1 MESIGRVFILF
12 ACLIFCHSNR
22 VKIRNGIE
30 CRTDICKIN
39 QKFISCNESG
49 QIDKC
54 VDCQPGTIMLDK
66 MDTYNWETPQ
76 ECLPSG
82 CNECDLSE
90 AVLDNPDTCGIS
102 EMARCVCD
110 LTKLFYGENK
120 HGTATAC
127 TKKTGD
133 LCNRPGIQLNQRGE
147 CEPCPAGTEK
157 TTNDFSLCKNIT
169 ESRILTT
176 IRPGT
181 GYQPPITTPSPGG
194 NMSRLSP
201 KEDSIGTPGIVGITV
216 AVVVLLAVSLGIFV
230 YKKRRHPQ
238 EKSPSSNNISTDGSS
253 GNSDG
258 NSEKSLLMKSPP
270 SLDLDKND
278 NKSYVKPTGM
288 VKPMISV
295 DKSKDCEDGDTHFS
309 IEDEVMHQ
317 GIPRG
322 NFMAGDNE
330 ERSEPSIPLETMGP
344 ENSITDVKAEY
355 SADETDLKV
364 PVASV
369 RGRPVDYNT
378 TVKALYSGE
387 TQVKQI
393 VTGPSDGRS
402 RRVGAFPLGEETVLK
417 QVGSDNSRAVCQ
429 SDNTMVKPFVVSGDT
444 AVKQEGPDLSKKN
457 SEVKIGSVKPSVF
470 LEETNPKC
478 YDSLDTNR
486 TVPVSPSTPEQ
497 FTNQRTTAEHNQVYD
512 TNFPDISNGEE
523 HSSPP
528 IQGQT
533 RTYNSSQQN
542 SFQPSVCHTKAES
555 KALNTERV
563 PPSVDTRQLSQNNT
577 SVNAKEF
584 VAPQTQGSLRTSD
597 QVSYSDKIHG
607 QKNCGYLKDG
617 NTTPGVSSVGVT
629 SHGEPERGGSHDD
642 EGGAEE
648 GENLSPR
655 TGSGLMT
662 PRVTPICR
670 PQRVEPVRALQ
681 MTAVQPSL
689 QCTVGSV
696 GRVNSKEYDQK
707 EDLNPLHRQISGQN
721 SSGSMCQNSTV
732 ENSTAS
738 SCYGTAR
745 KSEMESS
752 AKNYYSV
759 QGIPSEAC
767 SPEPIVI
774 NPLLRSES
782 HEANDSHQPVTYNM
796 MHNKSL
802 GLNGLMAA
810 PSLRP
815 DSSDSV
821 SGIAENRDMP
831 MVIKREEI
839 PMPARFEES
848 NRHQV
853 IPNYQIDPA
862 TLESGYCS

>member
-12 ACLIFCHSNR
+12 VCLIVCHSNR

-30 CRTDICKIN
+30 CRTVICKIN

-194 NMSRLSP
+194 NMSRSSP
-201 KEDSIGTPGIVGITV
+201 EEDSIGTPGIVGIILV
-216 AVVVLLAVSLGIFV
+216 VVVVLAVPLGMFV

-238 EKSPSSNNISTDGSS
+238 ERVKSPSFNNISSDGSS

-278 NKSYVKPTGM
+278 NKSYVKPIM
-288 VKPMISV
+288 KVEPMIIV
-295 DKSKDCEDGDTHFS
+295 DESKDCEDGDTNFS

-317 GIPRG
+317 GVPRG

-330 ERSEPSIPLETMGP
+330 ERSELSIPLETVGP

-364 PVASV
+364 PVAGV
-369 RGRPVDYNT
+369 RGRPVDNNT

-387 TQVKQI
+387 TQAKQI

-402 RRVGAFPLGEETVLK
+402 RRVGAIPLGEETVLK

-457 SEVKIGSVKPSVF
+457 SEVKIGSVKPSVS
-470 LEETNPKC
+470 LEETNPKR

-497 FTNQRTTAEHNQVYD
+497 FTNQRTTAEHNQV
-512 TNFPDISNGEE
+512 
-523 HSSPP
+523 
-528 IQGQT
+528 
-533 RTYNSSQQN
+533 
-542 SFQPSVCHTKAES
+542 
-555 KALNTERV
+555 
-563 PPSVDTRQLSQNNT
+563 
-577 SVNAKEF
+577 
-584 VAPQTQGSLRTSD
+584 
-597 QVSYSDKIHG
+597 SYSDKIRG

-648 GENLSPR
+648 GENLSPQ

-738 SCYGTAR
+738 SGYGTAR

-752 AKNYYSV
+752 AKNYYPV

-821 SGIAENRDMP
+821 SGIAQPRDMP
-831 MVIKREEI
+831 VVIKREEI

-853 IPNYQIDPA
+853 IPNHQVDPV
-862 TLESGYCS
+862 TVESGYCS

>member
-12 ACLIFCHSNR
+12 ACIIVCHSNR

-54 VDCQPGTIMLDK
+54 EDCQPGTIMLDK

-194 NMSRLSP
+194 NMSRSSP
-201 KEDSIGTPGIVGITV
+201 EEDSIGTPGIVGIILV
-216 AVVVLLAVSLGIFV
+216 VVVVLAVPLGMFV

-238 EKSPSSNNISTDGSS
+238 ERVKSPSFNNISSDGSS

-278 NKSYVKPTGM
+278 NKSYVKPIM
-288 VKPMISV
+288 KVEPMISV
-295 DKSKDCEDGDTHFS
+295 DESKDCEDGDTNFS

-317 GIPRG
+317 GVPRG

-330 ERSEPSIPLETMGP
+330 ERSELSIPLETVGP

-364 PVASV
+364 PVAGV
-369 RGRPVDYNT
+369 RGRPVDNNT

-387 TQVKQI
+387 TQAKQI

-402 RRVGAFPLGEETVLK
+402 RRVGAIPLGEETVLK

-457 SEVKIGSVKPSVF
+457 SEVKIGSVKPSVS
-470 LEETNPKC
+470 LEETNPKR

-497 FTNQRTTAEHNQVYD
+497 FTNQRTTAEHNQV
-512 TNFPDISNGEE
+512 
-523 HSSPP
+523 
-528 IQGQT
+528 
-533 RTYNSSQQN
+533 
-542 SFQPSVCHTKAES
+542 
-555 KALNTERV
+555 
-563 PPSVDTRQLSQNNT
+563 
-577 SVNAKEF
+577 
-584 VAPQTQGSLRTSD
+584 
-597 QVSYSDKIHG
+597 SYSDKIRG

-629 SHGEPERGGSHDD
+629 SHGEPERGGSHDNK
-642 EGGAEE
+642 GGAEG
-648 GENLSPR
+648 GENLSQR

-662 PRVTPICR
+662 PRVTPTCR

-689 QCTVGSV
+689 QCNVGSV

-738 SCYGTAR
+738 SGYGTAR

-752 AKNYYSV
+752 AKNYYPV

-796 MHNKSL
+796 IHNKSL

-821 SGIAENRDMP
+821 SGIAQPRDMP
-831 MVIKREEI
+831 VVIKREEI

-853 IPNYQIDPA
+853 IPNHQVDPV
-862 TLESGYCS
+862 TVESGYCS

>member
-1 MESIGRVFILF
+1 MNRAYCYALYTLSYFIQIFLM
-12 ACLIFCHSNR
+12 LI
-22 VKIRNGIE
+22 
-30 CRTDICKIN
+30 
-39 QKFISCNESG
+39 
-49 QIDKC
+49 
-54 VDCQPGTIMLDK
+54 
-66 MDTYNWETPQ
+66 
-76 ECLPSG
+76 
-82 CNECDLSE
+82 
-90 AVLDNPDTCGIS
+90 
-102 EMARCVCD
+102 
-110 LTKLFYGENK
+110 
-120 HGTATAC
+120 
-127 TKKTGD
+127 
-133 LCNRPGIQLNQRGE
+133 GE

-278 NKSYVKPTGM
+278 NKSYVKPM
-288 VKPMISV
+288 MKVEPMISV
-295 DKSKDCEDGDTHFS
+295 DESKDCEDGDTHFS

-317 GIPRG
+317 GVPRG
-322 NFMAGDNE
+322 NFMAVDNE

-457 SEVKIGSVKPSVF
+457 SEVKIGSVKPSVS
-470 LEETNPKC
+470 LEETNPKR

-597 QVSYSDKIHG
+597 QVSYSDKKCG

-629 SHGEPERGGSHDD
+629 SHGEPERGGSHDN
-642 EGGAEE
+642 EGGAEG
-648 GENLSPR
+648 GENLSQR

-662 PRVTPICR
+662 PRVIPTCR

-689 QCTVGSV
+689 QCTVG
-696 GRVNSKEYDQK
+696 K
-707 EDLNPLHRQISGQN
+707 
-721 SSGSMCQNSTV
+721 
-732 ENSTAS
+732 
-738 SCYGTAR
+738 
-745 KSEMESS
+745 
-752 AKNYYSV
+752 
-759 QGIPSEAC
+759 
-767 SPEPIVI
+767 
-774 NPLLRSES
+774 
-782 HEANDSHQPVTYNM
+782 
-796 MHNKSL
+796 
-802 GLNGLMAA
+802 
-810 PSLRP
+810 
-815 DSSDSV
+815 
-821 SGIAENRDMP
+821 
-831 MVIKREEI
+831 
-839 PMPARFEES
+839 
-848 NRHQV
+848 
-853 IPNYQIDPA
+853 
-862 TLESGYCS
+862 

>member
-1 MESIGRVFILF
+1 MSPAYCYALYTLSYFIQIFLM
-12 ACLIFCHSNR
+12 LI
-22 VKIRNGIE
+22 
-30 CRTDICKIN
+30 
-39 QKFISCNESG
+39 
-49 QIDKC
+49 
-54 VDCQPGTIMLDK
+54 
-66 MDTYNWETPQ
+66 
-76 ECLPSG
+76 
-82 CNECDLSE
+82 
-90 AVLDNPDTCGIS
+90 
-102 EMARCVCD
+102 
-110 LTKLFYGENK
+110 
-120 HGTATAC
+120 
-127 TKKTGD
+127 
-133 LCNRPGIQLNQRGE
+133 GE

-194 NMSRLSP
+194 NMSRSSP
-201 KEDSIGTPGIVGITV
+201 EEDSIGTPGIVGIILV
-216 AVVVLLAVSLGIFV
+216 VVVVLAVPLGMFV

-238 EKSPSSNNISTDGSS
+238 ERVKSPSFNNISSDGSS

-278 NKSYVKPTGM
+278 NKSYVKPIM
-288 VKPMISV
+288 KVEPMISV
-295 DKSKDCEDGDTHFS
+295 DESKDCEDGDTNFS

-317 GIPRG
+317 GVPRG

-330 ERSEPSIPLETMGP
+330 ERSELSIPLETVGP

-364 PVASV
+364 PVAGV
-369 RGRPVDYNT
+369 RGRPVDNNT

-387 TQVKQI
+387 TQAKQI

-402 RRVGAFPLGEETVLK
+402 RRVGAIPLGEETVLK

-457 SEVKIGSVKPSVF
+457 SEVKIGSVKPSVS

-497 FTNQRTTAEHNQVYD
+497 FTNQRTTAEHNQV
-512 TNFPDISNGEE
+512 
-523 HSSPP
+523 
-528 IQGQT
+528 
-533 RTYNSSQQN
+533 
-542 SFQPSVCHTKAES
+542 
-555 KALNTERV
+555 
-563 PPSVDTRQLSQNNT
+563 
-577 SVNAKEF
+577 
-584 VAPQTQGSLRTSD
+584 
-597 QVSYSDKIHG
+597 SYSDKIRG

-689 QCTVGSV
+689 QCTVG
-696 GRVNSKEYDQK
+696 K
-707 EDLNPLHRQISGQN
+707 
-721 SSGSMCQNSTV
+721 
-732 ENSTAS
+732 
-738 SCYGTAR
+738 
-745 KSEMESS
+745 
-752 AKNYYSV
+752 
-759 QGIPSEAC
+759 
-767 SPEPIVI
+767 
-774 NPLLRSES
+774 
-782 HEANDSHQPVTYNM
+782 
-796 MHNKSL
+796 
-802 GLNGLMAA
+802 
-810 PSLRP
+810 
-815 DSSDSV
+815 
-821 SGIAENRDMP
+821 
-831 MVIKREEI
+831 
-839 PMPARFEES
+839 
-848 NRHQV
+848 
-853 IPNYQIDPA
+853 
-862 TLESGYCS
+862 

>member
-1 MESIGRVFILF
+1 MSPAYCYALYTLSYFIQIFLM
-12 ACLIFCHSNR
+12 LI
-22 VKIRNGIE
+22 
-30 CRTDICKIN
+30 
-39 QKFISCNESG
+39 
-49 QIDKC
+49 
-54 VDCQPGTIMLDK
+54 
-66 MDTYNWETPQ
+66 
-76 ECLPSG
+76 
-82 CNECDLSE
+82 
-90 AVLDNPDTCGIS
+90 
-102 EMARCVCD
+102 
-110 LTKLFYGENK
+110 
-120 HGTATAC
+120 
-127 TKKTGD
+127 
-133 LCNRPGIQLNQRGE
+133 GE

-181 GYQPPITTPSPGG
+181 GYQPPITTPGPGG

-201 KEDSIGTPGIVGITV
+201 KGDSIGTPGIVGITV

-258 NSEKSLLMKSPP
+258 NSEKSLLMKSPL

-278 NKSYVKPTGM
+278 NKSYVKPM
-288 VKPMISV
+288 MKVEPMISV
-295 DKSKDCEDGDTHFS
+295 DESKDCEDGGTHFS

-317 GIPRG
+317 GVPRG
-322 NFMAGDNE
+322 NFMAVDNE
-330 ERSEPSIPLETMGP
+330 ERSEPSIPLETMGR

-364 PVASV
+364 TVASV
-369 RGRPVDYNT
+369 RGRPVDNNT

-402 RRVGAFPLGEETVLK
+402 RRVGAIPLGEETVLK

-444 AVKQEGPDLSKKN
+444 AVKQVRPDSSKKN
-457 SEVKIGSVKPSVF
+457 SEVKIGSVKPSVS
-470 LEETNPKC
+470 LEETYPKH

-542 SFQPSVCHTKAES
+542 SIQPSVCHTKAES

-584 VAPQTQGSLRTSD
+584 VAPQTKGSLRTSD
-597 QVSYSDKIHG
+597 QVSYSDKKCG
-607 QKNCGYLKDG
+607 QKNCGYLEDG
-617 NTTPGVSSVGVT
+617 NTTPGVSSIGVT
-629 SHGEPERGGSHDD
+629 SHGEPERGGSHDN
-642 EGGAEE
+642 EGGAEG
-648 GENLSPR
+648 GENLSQR

-662 PRVTPICR
+662 PRVTPTCR

-689 QCTVGSV
+689 QCNVG
-696 GRVNSKEYDQK
+696 KQWF
-707 EDLNPLHRQISGQN
+707 
-721 SSGSMCQNSTV
+721 
-732 ENSTAS
+732 
-738 SCYGTAR
+738 
-745 KSEMESS
+745 
-752 AKNYYSV
+752 
-759 QGIPSEAC
+759 IP
-767 SPEPIVI
+767 I
-774 NPLLRSES
+774 
-782 HEANDSHQPVTYNM
+782 
-796 MHNKSL
+796 
-802 GLNGLMAA
+802 
-810 PSLRP
+810 
-815 DSSDSV
+815 
-821 SGIAENRDMP
+821 
-831 MVIKREEI
+831 
-839 PMPARFEES
+839 
-848 NRHQV
+848 
-853 IPNYQIDPA
+853 
-862 TLESGYCS
+862 

>member
-12 ACLIFCHSNR
+12 ACIIVCHSNR

-30 CRTDICKIN
+30 CRTVICKIN

-194 NMSRLSP
+194 NMSRSSP
-201 KEDSIGTPGIVGITV
+201 EEDSIGTPGIVGIILV
-216 AVVVLLAVSLGIFV
+216 VVVVLAVPLGMFV

-238 EKSPSSNNISTDGSS
+238 ERVKSPSFNNISSDGSS

-278 NKSYVKPTGM
+278 NKSYVKPIM
-288 VKPMISV
+288 KVEPMIIV
-295 DKSKDCEDGDTHFS
+295 DESKDCEDGDTNFS

-317 GIPRG
+317 GVPRG

-330 ERSEPSIPLETMGP
+330 ERSELSIPLETVGP

-364 PVASV
+364 PVAGV
-369 RGRPVDYNT
+369 RGRPVDNNT

-387 TQVKQI
+387 TQAKQI

-402 RRVGAFPLGEETVLK
+402 RRVGAIPLGEETVLK

-457 SEVKIGSVKPSVF
+457 SEVKIGSVKPSVS
-470 LEETNPKC
+470 LEETNPKR

-497 FTNQRTTAEHNQVYD
+497 FTNQRTSAEHN
-512 TNFPDISNGEE
+512 
-523 HSSPP
+523 
-528 IQGQT
+528 
-533 RTYNSSQQN
+533 
-542 SFQPSVCHTKAES
+542 
-555 KALNTERV
+555 
-563 PPSVDTRQLSQNNT
+563 
-577 SVNAKEF
+577 
-584 VAPQTQGSLRTSD
+584 
-597 QVSYSDKIHG
+597 QVSYSDKIRG

-648 GENLSPR
+648 GENLSPQ

-738 SCYGTAR
+738 SGYGTAR

-752 AKNYYSV
+752 AKNYYPV

-821 SGIAENRDMP
+821 SGIAQPRDMP
-831 MVIKREEI
+831 VVIKREEI

-853 IPNYQIDPA
+853 IPNHQVDPV
-862 TLESGYCS
+862 TVESGYCS

>member
-1 MESIGRVFILF
+1 MEFIGRVSILF
-12 ACLIFCHSNR
+12 ACLIVCHSNR
-22 VKIRNGIE
+22 VKIRNGFE
-30 CRTDICKIN
+30 CQTVICKIN
-39 QKFISCNESG
+39 QKFISCTESG
-49 QIDKC
+49 HTDKC

-194 NMSRLSP
+194 NMSRSSP
-201 KEDSIGTPGIVGITV
+201 EEDSIGTPGIVGIILV
-216 AVVVLLAVSLGIFV
+216 VVVVLAVPLGMFV

-238 EKSPSSNNISTDGSS
+238 ERVKSPSFNNISSDGSS

-278 NKSYVKPTGM
+278 NKSYVKPIM
-288 VKPMISV
+288 KVEPMISV
-295 DKSKDCEDGDTHFS
+295 DESKDCEDGDTNFS

-317 GIPRG
+317 GVPRG

-330 ERSEPSIPLETMGP
+330 ERSELSIPLETVGP

-364 PVASV
+364 PVAGV
-369 RGRPVDYNT
+369 RGRPVDNNT

-387 TQVKQI
+387 TQAKQI

-402 RRVGAFPLGEETVLK
+402 RRVGAIPLGEETVLK

-457 SEVKIGSVKPSVF
+457 SEVKIGSVKPSVS
-470 LEETNPKC
+470 LEETNPKR

-497 FTNQRTTAEHNQVYD
+497 FTNQRTTAEHNQV
-512 TNFPDISNGEE
+512 
-523 HSSPP
+523 
-528 IQGQT
+528 
-533 RTYNSSQQN
+533 
-542 SFQPSVCHTKAES
+542 
-555 KALNTERV
+555 
-563 PPSVDTRQLSQNNT
+563 
-577 SVNAKEF
+577 
-584 VAPQTQGSLRTSD
+584 
-597 QVSYSDKIHG
+597 SYSDKIRG

-696 GRVNSKEYDQK
+696 GQVNSKEYDQK

-738 SCYGTAR
+738 SGYGTAR

-752 AKNYYSV
+752 AKNYYPV

-821 SGIAENRDMP
+821 SGIAQPRDMP
-831 MVIKREEI
+831 VVIKREEI

-853 IPNYQIDPA
+853 IPNHQVDPV
-862 TLESGYCS
+862 TVESGYCS

>member
-1 MESIGRVFILF
+1 MSPAYCYALYTLSYFIQIFLM
-12 ACLIFCHSNR
+12 LI
-22 VKIRNGIE
+22 
-30 CRTDICKIN
+30 
-39 QKFISCNESG
+39 
-49 QIDKC
+49 
-54 VDCQPGTIMLDK
+54 
-66 MDTYNWETPQ
+66 
-76 ECLPSG
+76 
-82 CNECDLSE
+82 
-90 AVLDNPDTCGIS
+90 
-102 EMARCVCD
+102 
-110 LTKLFYGENK
+110 
-120 HGTATAC
+120 
-127 TKKTGD
+127 
-133 LCNRPGIQLNQRGE
+133 GE

-176 IRPGT
+176 IRPRT

-194 NMSRLSP
+194 NMSRSSP
-201 KEDSIGTPGIVGITV
+201 EEDSIGTPGIVGIILV
-216 AVVVLLAVSLGIFV
+216 VVVVLAVPLGMFV

-238 EKSPSSNNISTDGSS
+238 ERVKSPSFNNISSDGSS

-278 NKSYVKPTGM
+278 NKSYVKPIM
-288 VKPMISV
+288 KVEPMISV
-295 DKSKDCEDGDTHFS
+295 DESKDCEDGDTNFS

-317 GIPRG
+317 GVPRG

-330 ERSEPSIPLETMGP
+330 ERSELSIPLETVGP

-364 PVASV
+364 PVAGV
-369 RGRPVDYNT
+369 RGRPVDNNT

-387 TQVKQI
+387 TQAKQI

-402 RRVGAFPLGEETVLK
+402 RRVGAIPLGEETVLK

-457 SEVKIGSVKPSVF
+457 SEVKIGSVKPSVS
-470 LEETNPKC
+470 LEETNPKR

-497 FTNQRTTAEHNQVYD
+497 FTKQRTTAEHNQV
-512 TNFPDISNGEE
+512 
-523 HSSPP
+523 
-528 IQGQT
+528 
-533 RTYNSSQQN
+533 
-542 SFQPSVCHTKAES
+542 
-555 KALNTERV
+555 
-563 PPSVDTRQLSQNNT
+563 
-577 SVNAKEF
+577 
-584 VAPQTQGSLRTSD
+584 
-597 QVSYSDKIHG
+597 SYSDKIRG

-689 QCTVGSV
+689 QCTVG
-696 GRVNSKEYDQK
+696 K
-707 EDLNPLHRQISGQN
+707 
-721 SSGSMCQNSTV
+721 
-732 ENSTAS
+732 
-738 SCYGTAR
+738 
-745 KSEMESS
+745 
-752 AKNYYSV
+752 
-759 QGIPSEAC
+759 
-767 SPEPIVI
+767 
-774 NPLLRSES
+774 
-782 HEANDSHQPVTYNM
+782 
-796 MHNKSL
+796 
-802 GLNGLMAA
+802 
-810 PSLRP
+810 
-815 DSSDSV
+815 
-821 SGIAENRDMP
+821 
-831 MVIKREEI
+831 
-839 PMPARFEES
+839 
-848 NRHQV
+848 
-853 IPNYQIDPA
+853 
-862 TLESGYCS
+862 

>member
-1 MESIGRVFILF
+1 MSRAYCYALYTLSYFIQIFLM
-12 ACLIFCHSNR
+12 LI
-22 VKIRNGIE
+22 
-30 CRTDICKIN
+30 
-39 QKFISCNESG
+39 
-49 QIDKC
+49 
-54 VDCQPGTIMLDK
+54 
-66 MDTYNWETPQ
+66 
-76 ECLPSG
+76 
-82 CNECDLSE
+82 
-90 AVLDNPDTCGIS
+90 
-102 EMARCVCD
+102 
-110 LTKLFYGENK
+110 
-120 HGTATAC
+120 
-127 TKKTGD
+127 
-133 LCNRPGIQLNQRGE
+133 GE

-194 NMSRLSP
+194 NMSRSSP
-201 KEDSIGTPGIVGITV
+201 EEDSIGTPGIVGIILV
-216 AVVVLLAVSLGIFV
+216 VVVVLAVPLGMFV

-238 EKSPSSNNISTDGSS
+238 ERVKSPSFNNISSDGSS

-278 NKSYVKPTGM
+278 NKSYVKPIM
-288 VKPMISV
+288 KVEPMISV
-295 DKSKDCEDGDTHFS
+295 DESKDCEDGDTNFS

-317 GIPRG
+317 GVPRG

-330 ERSEPSIPLETMGP
+330 ERSELSIPLETVGP

-364 PVASV
+364 PVAGV
-369 RGRPVDYNT
+369 RGRPVDNNT

-387 TQVKQI
+387 TQAKQI

-402 RRVGAFPLGEETVLK
+402 RRVGAIPLGEETVLK

-457 SEVKIGSVKPSVF
+457 SEVKIGSVKPSVS
-470 LEETNPKC
+470 LEETNPKR

-497 FTNQRTTAEHNQVYD
+497 FTNQRTTAEHNQV
-512 TNFPDISNGEE
+512 
-523 HSSPP
+523 
-528 IQGQT
+528 
-533 RTYNSSQQN
+533 
-542 SFQPSVCHTKAES
+542 
-555 KALNTERV
+555 
-563 PPSVDTRQLSQNNT
+563 
-577 SVNAKEF
+577 
-584 VAPQTQGSLRTSD
+584 
-597 QVSYSDKIHG
+597 SYSDKIRG

-662 PRVTPICR
+662 PRVTPTCR

-689 QCTVGSV
+689 QCTVG
-696 GRVNSKEYDQK
+696 K
-707 EDLNPLHRQISGQN
+707 
-721 SSGSMCQNSTV
+721 
-732 ENSTAS
+732 
-738 SCYGTAR
+738 
-745 KSEMESS
+745 
-752 AKNYYSV
+752 
-759 QGIPSEAC
+759 
-767 SPEPIVI
+767 
-774 NPLLRSES
+774 
-782 HEANDSHQPVTYNM
+782 
-796 MHNKSL
+796 
-802 GLNGLMAA
+802 
-810 PSLRP
+810 
-815 DSSDSV
+815 
-821 SGIAENRDMP
+821 
-831 MVIKREEI
+831 
-839 PMPARFEES
+839 
-848 NRHQV
+848 
-853 IPNYQIDPA
+853 
-862 TLESGYCS
+862 

>member
-1 MESIGRVFILF
+1 
-12 ACLIFCHSNR
+12 
-22 VKIRNGIE
+22 
-30 CRTDICKIN
+30 
-39 QKFISCNESG
+39 
-49 QIDKC
+49 
-54 VDCQPGTIMLDK
+54 
-66 MDTYNWETPQ
+66 
-76 ECLPSG
+76 
-82 CNECDLSE
+82 
-90 AVLDNPDTCGIS
+90 
-102 EMARCVCD
+102 
-110 LTKLFYGENK
+110 
-120 HGTATAC
+120 
-127 TKKTGD
+127 
-133 LCNRPGIQLNQRGE
+133 
-147 CEPCPAGTEK
+147 
-157 TTNDFSLCKNIT
+157 
-169 ESRILTT
+169 
-176 IRPGT
+176 
-181 GYQPPITTPSPGG
+181 
-194 NMSRLSP
+194 
-201 KEDSIGTPGIVGITV
+201 
-216 AVVVLLAVSLGIFV
+216 
-230 YKKRRHPQ
+230 
-238 EKSPSSNNISTDGSS
+238 
-253 GNSDG
+253 
-258 NSEKSLLMKSPP
+258 MKSPP

-402 RRVGAFPLGEETVLK
+402 RRVGAIPLGEETVLK

-662 PRVTPICR
+662 PRVIPTCR

-689 QCTVGSV
+689 QCTVG
-696 GRVNSKEYDQK
+696 K
-707 EDLNPLHRQISGQN
+707 
-721 SSGSMCQNSTV
+721 
-732 ENSTAS
+732 
-738 SCYGTAR
+738 
-745 KSEMESS
+745 
-752 AKNYYSV
+752 
-759 QGIPSEAC
+759 
-767 SPEPIVI
+767 
-774 NPLLRSES
+774 
-782 HEANDSHQPVTYNM
+782 
-796 MHNKSL
+796 
-802 GLNGLMAA
+802 
-810 PSLRP
+810 
-815 DSSDSV
+815 
-821 SGIAENRDMP
+821 
-831 MVIKREEI
+831 
-839 PMPARFEES
+839 
-848 NRHQV
+848 
-853 IPNYQIDPA
+853 
-862 TLESGYCS
+862 

>member
-1 MESIGRVFILF
+1 MSPAYCYALYTLSYFIQIFLM
-12 ACLIFCHSNR
+12 LI
-22 VKIRNGIE
+22 
-30 CRTDICKIN
+30 
-39 QKFISCNESG
+39 
-49 QIDKC
+49 
-54 VDCQPGTIMLDK
+54 
-66 MDTYNWETPQ
+66 
-76 ECLPSG
+76 
-82 CNECDLSE
+82 
-90 AVLDNPDTCGIS
+90 
-102 EMARCVCD
+102 
-110 LTKLFYGENK
+110 
-120 HGTATAC
+120 
-127 TKKTGD
+127 
-133 LCNRPGIQLNQRGE
+133 GE

-181 GYQPPITTPSPGG
+181 GYQPPITTPGPGG
-194 NMSRLSP
+194 DMSRLSP

-278 NKSYVKPTGM
+278 NKSYVKPM
-288 VKPMISV
+288 MKVEPMISV
-295 DKSKDCEDGDTHFS
+295 DESKDCEDGDTHFS

-317 GIPRG
+317 GVPRG
-322 NFMAGDNE
+322 NFMAVDNE

-364 PVASV
+364 TVASV
-369 RGRPVDYNT
+369 RGRPVDNNT

-402 RRVGAFPLGEETVLK
+402 RRVGAIPLGEETVLK

-444 AVKQEGPDLSKKN
+444 AVKQVGPDSSKKN
-457 SEVKIGSVKPSVF
+457 SEVKIGSVKPSVS
-470 LEETNPKC
+470 LEETYPKH

-542 SFQPSVCHTKAES
+542 SIQPSVCHTKAES

-584 VAPQTQGSLRTSD
+584 VAPQTKGSLRTSD
-597 QVSYSDKIHG
+597 QVSYSDKKCG
-607 QKNCGYLKDG
+607 QKNCGYLEDG
-617 NTTPGVSSVGVT
+617 NTTPGVSSIGVT
-629 SHGEPERGGSHDD
+629 SHGEPERGGSHDN
-642 EGGAEE
+642 EGGVEG
-648 GENLSPR
+648 GENLSQR

-662 PRVTPICR
+662 PRVTPTCR

-689 QCTVGSV
+689 QCNVGKQWFI
-696 GRVNSKEYDQK
+696 R
-707 EDLNPLHRQISGQN
+707 I
-721 SSGSMCQNSTV
+721 
-732 ENSTAS
+732 
-738 SCYGTAR
+738 
-745 KSEMESS
+745 
-752 AKNYYSV
+752 
-759 QGIPSEAC
+759 
-767 SPEPIVI
+767 
-774 NPLLRSES
+774 
-782 HEANDSHQPVTYNM
+782 
-796 MHNKSL
+796 
-802 GLNGLMAA
+802 
-810 PSLRP
+810 
-815 DSSDSV
+815 
-821 SGIAENRDMP
+821 
-831 MVIKREEI
+831 
-839 PMPARFEES
+839 
-848 NRHQV
+848 
-853 IPNYQIDPA
+853 
-862 TLESGYCS
+862 

>member
-1 MESIGRVFILF
+1 MNRAYCYALYTLSYFIQIFLM
-12 ACLIFCHSNR
+12 LI
-22 VKIRNGIE
+22 
-30 CRTDICKIN
+30 
-39 QKFISCNESG
+39 
-49 QIDKC
+49 
-54 VDCQPGTIMLDK
+54 
-66 MDTYNWETPQ
+66 
-76 ECLPSG
+76 
-82 CNECDLSE
+82 
-90 AVLDNPDTCGIS
+90 
-102 EMARCVCD
+102 
-110 LTKLFYGENK
+110 
-120 HGTATAC
+120 
-127 TKKTGD
+127 
-133 LCNRPGIQLNQRGE
+133 GE

-317 GIPRG
+317 GVPRG
-322 NFMAGDNE
+322 NFMAVDNE

-364 PVASV
+364 TVASV
-369 RGRPVDYNT
+369 RGRPVDNNT

-393 VTGPSDGRS
+393 VTGPSEGRS
-402 RRVGAFPLGEETVLK
+402 RRVGAIPLGEETVLK

-444 AVKQEGPDLSKKN
+444 AVKQVGPDSSKKN
-457 SEVKIGSVKPSVF
+457 SEVKIGSVKPSVS
-470 LEETNPKC
+470 LEETNPKR

-542 SFQPSVCHTKAES
+542 SIQPSVCHTKAES

-584 VAPQTQGSLRTSD
+584 VAPQTKGSLRTSD
-597 QVSYSDKIHG
+597 QVSYSDKKCG
-607 QKNCGYLKDG
+607 QKNCGYLEDG
-617 NTTPGVSSVGVT
+617 NTTPGVSSIGVT
-629 SHGEPERGGSHDD
+629 SHGEPERGGSHDN
-642 EGGAEE
+642 EGGAEG
-648 GENLSPR
+648 GENLSQR

-662 PRVTPICR
+662 PRVIPTCR

-689 QCTVGSV
+689 QCTVG
-696 GRVNSKEYDQK
+696 K
-707 EDLNPLHRQISGQN
+707 
-721 SSGSMCQNSTV
+721 
-732 ENSTAS
+732 
-738 SCYGTAR
+738 
-745 KSEMESS
+745 
-752 AKNYYSV
+752 
-759 QGIPSEAC
+759 
-767 SPEPIVI
+767 
-774 NPLLRSES
+774 
-782 HEANDSHQPVTYNM
+782 
-796 MHNKSL
+796 
-802 GLNGLMAA
+802 
-810 PSLRP
+810 
-815 DSSDSV
+815 
-821 SGIAENRDMP
+821 
-831 MVIKREEI
+831 
-839 PMPARFEES
+839 
-848 NRHQV
+848 
-853 IPNYQIDPA
+853 
-862 TLESGYCS
+862 

>member
-1 MESIGRVFILF
+1 M
-12 ACLIFCHSNR
+12 LI
-22 VKIRNGIE
+22 
-30 CRTDICKIN
+30 
-39 QKFISCNESG
+39 
-49 QIDKC
+49 
-54 VDCQPGTIMLDK
+54 
-66 MDTYNWETPQ
+66 
-76 ECLPSG
+76 
-82 CNECDLSE
+82 
-90 AVLDNPDTCGIS
+90 
-102 EMARCVCD
+102 
-110 LTKLFYGENK
+110 
-120 HGTATAC
+120 
-127 TKKTGD
+127 
-133 LCNRPGIQLNQRGE
+133 GE

-387 TQVKQI
+387 TQAKQI

-402 RRVGAFPLGEETVLK
+402 RRVGAIPLGEETVLK

-444 AVKQEGPDLSKKN
+444 ALKQEGPDLSKKN

-478 YDSLDTNR
+478 CDSLDTNR

-497 FTNQRTTAEHNQVYD
+497 FTNQRTTAEHNQV
-512 TNFPDISNGEE
+512 
-523 HSSPP
+523 
-528 IQGQT
+528 
-533 RTYNSSQQN
+533 
-542 SFQPSVCHTKAES
+542 
-555 KALNTERV
+555 
-563 PPSVDTRQLSQNNT
+563 
-577 SVNAKEF
+577 
-584 VAPQTQGSLRTSD
+584 
-597 QVSYSDKIHG
+597 SYSDKIRG

-629 SHGEPERGGSHDD
+629 SQGEPERGGSHDD

-689 QCTVGSV
+689 QCTVG
-696 GRVNSKEYDQK
+696 K
-707 EDLNPLHRQISGQN
+707 
-721 SSGSMCQNSTV
+721 
-732 ENSTAS
+732 
-738 SCYGTAR
+738 
-745 KSEMESS
+745 
-752 AKNYYSV
+752 
-759 QGIPSEAC
+759 
-767 SPEPIVI
+767 
-774 NPLLRSES
+774 
-782 HEANDSHQPVTYNM
+782 
-796 MHNKSL
+796 
-802 GLNGLMAA
+802 
-810 PSLRP
+810 
-815 DSSDSV
+815 
-821 SGIAENRDMP
+821 
-831 MVIKREEI
+831 
-839 PMPARFEES
+839 
-848 NRHQV
+848 
-853 IPNYQIDPA
+853 
-862 TLESGYCS
+862 

>member
-1 MESIGRVFILF
+1 MSRAYCYALYTLSYFIQIFLM
-12 ACLIFCHSNR
+12 LI
-22 VKIRNGIE
+22 
-30 CRTDICKIN
+30 
-39 QKFISCNESG
+39 
-49 QIDKC
+49 
-54 VDCQPGTIMLDK
+54 
-66 MDTYNWETPQ
+66 
-76 ECLPSG
+76 
-82 CNECDLSE
+82 
-90 AVLDNPDTCGIS
+90 
-102 EMARCVCD
+102 
-110 LTKLFYGENK
+110 
-120 HGTATAC
+120 
-127 TKKTGD
+127 
-133 LCNRPGIQLNQRGE
+133 GE

-181 GYQPPITTPSPGG
+181 GYQPPITTP
-194 NMSRLSP
+194 MSRLSP

-288 VKPMISV
+288 VKPMINV

-364 PVASV
+364 TVASV
-369 RGRPVDYNT
+369 RGRPVDNNT

-402 RRVGAFPLGEETVLK
+402 RRVGAIPLGEETVLK

-444 AVKQEGPDLSKKN
+444 SVKQEGPDLSKKN
-457 SEVKIGSVKPSVF
+457 SEVKIGSVKPSVS
-470 LEETNPKC
+470 LEETNPKR

-512 TNFPDISNGEE
+512 TYFPDISNGEE

-584 VAPQTQGSLRTSD
+584 VAPQTKGSLRTSD
-597 QVSYSDKIHG
+597 QVSYSDKKCG
-607 QKNCGYLKDG
+607 QKNCGYLEDG
-617 NTTPGVSSVGVT
+617 NTTPGVSSIGVT
-629 SHGEPERGGSHDD
+629 SHGEPERGGSHDN
-642 EGGAEE
+642 EGGAEG
-648 GENLSPR
+648 GENLSQR

-689 QCTVGSV
+689 QCNVG
-696 GRVNSKEYDQK
+696 K
-707 EDLNPLHRQISGQN
+707 
-721 SSGSMCQNSTV
+721 
-732 ENSTAS
+732 
-738 SCYGTAR
+738 
-745 KSEMESS
+745 
-752 AKNYYSV
+752 
-759 QGIPSEAC
+759 
-767 SPEPIVI
+767 
-774 NPLLRSES
+774 
-782 HEANDSHQPVTYNM
+782 
-796 MHNKSL
+796 
-802 GLNGLMAA
+802 
-810 PSLRP
+810 
-815 DSSDSV
+815 
-821 SGIAENRDMP
+821 
-831 MVIKREEI
+831 
-839 PMPARFEES
+839 
-848 NRHQV
+848 
-853 IPNYQIDPA
+853 
-862 TLESGYCS
+862 

>member
-12 ACLIFCHSNR
+12 VCLIVCHSNR

-30 CRTDICKIN
+30 CGTVICKIN

-194 NMSRLSP
+194 NMSRSSP
-201 KEDSIGTPGIVGITV
+201 EEDSIGTPGIVGIILV
-216 AVVVLLAVSLGIFV
+216 VVVVLAVPLGMFV

-238 EKSPSSNNISTDGSS
+238 ERVKSPSFNNISSDGSS

-278 NKSYVKPTGM
+278 NKSYVKPIM
-288 VKPMISV
+288 KVEPMISV
-295 DKSKDCEDGDTHFS
+295 DESKDCEDGDTNFS

-317 GIPRG
+317 GVPRG

-330 ERSEPSIPLETMGP
+330 ERSELSIPLETEGP

-364 PVASV
+364 PVAGV
-369 RGRPVDYNT
+369 RGRPVDNNT

-387 TQVKQI
+387 TQAKQI

-402 RRVGAFPLGEETVLK
+402 RRVGAIPLGEETVLK

-457 SEVKIGSVKPSVF
+457 SEVKIGSVKPSVS

-497 FTNQRTTAEHNQVYD
+497 FTNQRTTAEHNQV
-512 TNFPDISNGEE
+512 
-523 HSSPP
+523 
-528 IQGQT
+528 
-533 RTYNSSQQN
+533 
-542 SFQPSVCHTKAES
+542 
-555 KALNTERV
+555 
-563 PPSVDTRQLSQNNT
+563 
-577 SVNAKEF
+577 
-584 VAPQTQGSLRTSD
+584 
-597 QVSYSDKIHG
+597 SYSDKIRG

-738 SCYGTAR
+738 SGYDTAR

-752 AKNYYSV
+752 TKNYYPV

-831 MVIKREEI
+831 VVIKREEI

-853 IPNYQIDPA
+853 IPNHQIDPA
-862 TLESGYCS
+862 TVESGYCS

>member
-1 MESIGRVFILF
+1 MSPAYCYALYTLSYFIQIFLM
-12 ACLIFCHSNR
+12 LI
-22 VKIRNGIE
+22 
-30 CRTDICKIN
+30 
-39 QKFISCNESG
+39 
-49 QIDKC
+49 
-54 VDCQPGTIMLDK
+54 
-66 MDTYNWETPQ
+66 
-76 ECLPSG
+76 
-82 CNECDLSE
+82 
-90 AVLDNPDTCGIS
+90 
-102 EMARCVCD
+102 
-110 LTKLFYGENK
+110 
-120 HGTATAC
+120 
-127 TKKTGD
+127 
-133 LCNRPGIQLNQRGE
+133 GE

-258 NSEKSLLMKSPP
+258 NSEKSLLMKSPL

-317 GIPRG
+317 GVPRG
-322 NFMAGDNE
+322 NFMAVDNE

-369 RGRPVDYNT
+369 RARPVDYNT

-402 RRVGAFPLGEETVLK
+402 RRVGAIPLGEETVLK

-444 AVKQEGPDLSKKN
+444 AVKQVGPDSSKKN

-542 SFQPSVCHTKAES
+542 SIQPSVCHTKAES

-584 VAPQTQGSLRTSD
+584 VAPQTKGSLRTSD
-597 QVSYSDKIHG
+597 QVSYSDKKCG
-607 QKNCGYLKDG
+607 QKNCGYLEDG

-689 QCTVGSV
+689 QCNVGKQWFI
-696 GRVNSKEYDQK
+696 R
-707 EDLNPLHRQISGQN
+707 I
-721 SSGSMCQNSTV
+721 
-732 ENSTAS
+732 
-738 SCYGTAR
+738 
-745 KSEMESS
+745 
-752 AKNYYSV
+752 
-759 QGIPSEAC
+759 
-767 SPEPIVI
+767 
-774 NPLLRSES
+774 
-782 HEANDSHQPVTYNM
+782 
-796 MHNKSL
+796 
-802 GLNGLMAA
+802 
-810 PSLRP
+810 
-815 DSSDSV
+815 
-821 SGIAENRDMP
+821 
-831 MVIKREEI
+831 
-839 PMPARFEES
+839 
-848 NRHQV
+848 
-853 IPNYQIDPA
+853 
-862 TLESGYCS
+862 

>member
-12 ACLIFCHSNR
+12 VCLIVCHSNR
-22 VKIRNGIE
+22 VKKRNGIE
-30 CRTDICKIN
+30 CRTVICKIN

-194 NMSRLSP
+194 NMSRSSP
-201 KEDSIGTPGIVGITV
+201 EEDSIGTPGIVGIILV
-216 AVVVLLAVSLGIFV
+216 VVVVLAVPLGMFV

-238 EKSPSSNNISTDGSS
+238 ERVKSPSFNNISSDGSS

-278 NKSYVKPTGM
+278 NKSYVKPIM
-288 VKPMISV
+288 KVEPMISV
-295 DKSKDCEDGDTHFS
+295 DESKDCEDGDTNFS

-317 GIPRG
+317 GVPRG
-322 NFMAGDNE
+322 NFMAGNNE
-330 ERSEPSIPLETMGP
+330 ERSELSIPLETVGP

-364 PVASV
+364 PVAGV
-369 RGRPVDYNT
+369 RGRPVDNNT

-387 TQVKQI
+387 TQAKQI

-402 RRVGAFPLGEETVLK
+402 RRVGAIPLGEETVLK

-457 SEVKIGSVKPSVF
+457 SEVKIGSVKPSVS
-470 LEETNPKC
+470 LEETNPKR

-497 FTNQRTTAEHNQVYD
+497 FTNQRTTAEHNQV
-512 TNFPDISNGEE
+512 
-523 HSSPP
+523 
-528 IQGQT
+528 
-533 RTYNSSQQN
+533 
-542 SFQPSVCHTKAES
+542 
-555 KALNTERV
+555 
-563 PPSVDTRQLSQNNT
+563 
-577 SVNAKEF
+577 
-584 VAPQTQGSLRTSD
+584 
-597 QVSYSDKIHG
+597 SYSDKIRG

-648 GENLSPR
+648 GENLSPQ

-738 SCYGTAR
+738 SGYGTAR

-752 AKNYYSV
+752 AKNYYPV

-821 SGIAENRDMP
+821 SGIAQPRDMP
-831 MVIKREEI
+831 VVIKREEI

-853 IPNYQIDPA
+853 IPNHQVDPV
-862 TLESGYCS
+862 TVESGYCS